1 MPAQVREIKYDDPEV
16 QFSDRLSDSEKEAVA
31 RKMEALG
38 KILSEKRK
46 ARYKLEV
53 FFNDERSMHKPFGG
67 VVTWWE
73 SGSKFH
79 GGGDTKMYVCDNN
92 GDYPHLEGKGCGALM
107 PESSSGM
114 SFLVCPKCGA
124 LWKNEEVVGEIFY
137 RLPMQHWA
145 TVLLTWFRRLDLDA
159 DIRIKYA
166 RDDIRDAAMKEVE
179 RDRGGELLH
188 RVRSEERRSVS
199 VYPLV
204 NIIKDTSAGADIH
217 QRILAFLRA

>member
-1 MPAQVREIKYDDPEV
+1 MPVHEIKYDTPEV
-16 QFSDRLSDSEKEAVA
+16 QFSEKITDEERAAIAA
-31 RKMEALG
+31 RMEALG
-38 KILSEKRK
+38 KLLNEKRK

-53 FFNDERSMHKPFGG
+53 FFDGERSIHKPFGG
-67 VVTWWE
+67 LVTWWE

-92 GDYPHLEGKGCGALM
+92 GNFPKLTGKGCGALM

-114 SFLVCPKCGA
+114 TFLVCPKCGA
-124 LWKNEEVVGEIFY
+124 LWRNEEVVGEIFY
-137 RLPMQHWA
+137 RLTAQNWA
-145 TVLLTWFRRLDLDA
+145 AVLVGWFRRLDLDA

-166 RDDIRDAAMKEVE
+166 RDDIRDVAMQEVE

-199 VYPLV
+199 VYPLM
-204 NIIKDTSAGADIH
+204 NIVKDTSAGADLYK
-217 QRILAFLRA
+217 RVLAFLLA